1 MINFDAEAC
10 QNLDTALQREWLETN
25 NLGGYASA
33 SITGVNT
40 RRYHA
45 LLTAALRP
53 PTGRVVLLSKLE
65 ETLVLDGERYELS
78 TNLYE
83 PAVVHPQGYRQQVN
97 FRLDPFPVFTYQVGA
112 ASVEKTVFM
121 PHGENSTVVR
131 YRVRAPEAAEAS
143 LEIRPLVAFRDYHSL
158 QREALDVFLKAEL
171 TKNLVSL
178 LKQDDATRLW
188 LAHNAG
194 RASVE
199 GYWYRQFE
207 YAAERARGFD
217 YHEDLFNPCLLV
229 WRIEHEA
236 TCDIIASTETRVAA
250 DAATFE
256 ARERERRRS
265 IAADFDRTVSGDATN
280 GDVASGE
287 TTNVET
293 AGGETANDETAGG
306 EAAGGDTA
314 GGEADDYVR
323 SLVAAADQFL
333 VRRDG
338 DLRSVIAG
346 YHWFTDWGRD
356 TMISLTGLVYA
367 RRKFDAAREI
377 LLAFAAHMR
386 EGIIPNRF
394 PDGDGEPEYNNVD
407 GTLWFVN
414 AVGELA
420 RRTGDIAFVREHLY
434 PRLKEFIEWH
444 ERGTRYSIRVDQDG
458 LLGAGQQ
465 DVQLTWM
472 DARLGDYVVTP
483 RAGKAVEIQS
493 LWYNALRT
501 VEEIAA
507 RVEDDWMRNHARALA
522 ELARASFHGLFWNEA
537 NSCLYDCINPA
548 GEPDAS
554 IRPNQIFALSLPHP
568 IMTGGRARS
577 VLETVRRELLT
588 PYGLRSL
595 SPRHPDYR
603 PRYEGDARARD
614 TAYHQG
620 TVWAWLIGPFIT
632 AHLRVHGRT
641 PASLDQARGF
651 LRAFRE
657 HLTEAGVGQVS
668 EIFDGDAPHTPRGCI
683 AQAWSVAELLRC
695 ELEEL
700 TQPAST

>member
-1 MINFDAEAC
+1 MITFDAEAC
-10 QNLDTALQREWLETN
+10 QNLDTALRREWLETN
-25 NLGGYASA
+25 NLGGFASA
-33 SITGVNT
+33 TLTGANT
-40 RRYHA
+40 RRYHG

-65 ETLVLDGERYELS
+65 ETLVLDGRRYELC

-83 PAVVHPQGYRQQVN
+83 PAVVHPQGFRLQVN
-97 FRLDPFPVFTYQVGA
+97 FRLDPFPVFTYEIGDA
-112 ASVEKTVFM
+112 RVEKTVFM

-131 YRVRAPEAAEAS
+131 YRVHAPGAAEAS

-158 QREALDVFLKAEL
+158 QREALDIFLKAEL
-171 TKNLVSL
+171 ADNLVSL
-178 LKQDDATRLW
+178 FKQDDSTRLF
-188 LAHNAG
+188 LAHDAG

-199 GYWYRQFE
+199 GYWYRRFE
-207 YAAERARGFD
+207 YPEERARGFD
-217 YHEDLFNPCLLV
+217 FHEDLFNPCLLAWQV
-229 WRIEHEA
+229 VGET
-236 TCDIIASTETRVAA
+236 TCDLIASTEERVAG
-250 DAATFE
+250 DAARLE
-256 ARERERRRS
+256 AGERKRRLS
-265 IAADFDRTVSGDATN
+265 VAAGIGEPGGGTGGD
-280 GDVASGE
+280 S
-287 TTNVET
+287 
-293 AGGETANDETAGG
+293 
-306 EAAGGDTA
+306 AGGDD
-314 GGEADDYVR
+314 GDYVR

-333 VRRDG
+333 VRRG
-338 DLRSVIAG
+338 DNLSSVIAG

-356 TMISLTGLVYA
+356 TMISLTGLAFA
-367 RRKFDAAREI
+367 RGRFDTAREI

-386 EGIIPNRF
+386 DGVIPNRF
-394 PDGDGEPEYNNVD
+394 PDGDDEPEYNNVD

-420 RRTGDIAFVREHLY
+420 RRTGDIEFVRTQLY
-434 PRLKEFIEWH
+434 TRLKEFIEWH
-444 ERGTRYSIRVDQDG
+444 ERGTIYSIRADEDG
-458 LLGAGQQ
+458 LLGAGQD

-472 DARLGDYVVTP
+472 DAKLGDYVVTP
-483 RAGKAVEIQS
+483 RAGKAVEIQA

-501 VEEIAA
+501 IEEIAA
-507 RVEDDWMRNHARALA
+507 RLEDDRMRNHCRALA

-537 NSCLYDCINPA
+537 DACLYDYINPA

-554 IRPNQIFALSLPHP
+554 IRPNQVFALSLPHP
-568 IMTGGRARS
+568 IMTGERARS
-577 VLETVRRELLT
+577 VVTTVARELLT

-603 PRYEGDARARD
+603 PRYEGDAYSRD

-620 TVWAWLIGPFIT
+620 TVWAWLIGPFVT
-632 AHLRVHGRT
+632 AHLRAHGRT
-641 PASLDQARGF
+641 PASLEQARGY

-683 AQAWSVAELLRC
+683 AQAWSIAELLRC

-700 TQPAST
+700 RQPA